1 MKVWFSG
8 PKAGCHVLTLSL
20 RESEVRKV
28 GRYCVLH
35 SWEPCPQN
43 HLENMIEKDLRSQQG
58 N

>member
-20 RESEVRKV
+20 RESEVRKE

-35 SWEPCPQN
+35 SREPCPQN
-43 HLENMIEKDLRSQQG
+43 HLENMIEKDLRSQQ
-58 N
+58 